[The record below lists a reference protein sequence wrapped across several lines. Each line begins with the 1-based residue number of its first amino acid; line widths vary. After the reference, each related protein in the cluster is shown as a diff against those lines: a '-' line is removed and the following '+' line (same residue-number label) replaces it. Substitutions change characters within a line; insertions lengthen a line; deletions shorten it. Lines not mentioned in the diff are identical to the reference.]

1 MELIKLDNISAYK
14 FGVVEETDGKE
25 ETVLQH
31 NNKLYIL
38 TEDDEIDLIT
48 IKSLNKSV
56 FEINSDIEVEL
67 DANILYYLKCKKF
80 YNSPEF
86 TIKKYKKLKKINNLK
101 CGINQFKFSK
111 ERFYDIF
118 SSYIEN
124 KNVLLSYWIFPHI
137 NINKFLKN
145 IRIPY
150 MIIFEKNYHFFDLD
164 KKNYHFFNLDL
175 ENIGLYTT
183 SILFSNLK
191 NINLKIETLAESFH
205 TSADGGFATMN
216 MAYKEV
222 KVKTTMTE
230 KCCYV
235 IFNPKLPSEKILD
248 IKDLSIIFP
257 INETTD
263 ETVTIEL

>member
-48 IKSLNKSV
+48 IKSLNESV

-86 TIKKYKKLKKINNLK
+86 TIKKYKKLKNITNLK

-137 NINKFLKN
+137 NINKFLTN

-150 MIIFEKNYHFFDLD
+150 KLIFEK
-164 KKNYHFFNLDL
+164 KNHFFNLDL
-175 ENIGLYTT
+175 KNIGLYTN

-191 NINLKIETLAESFH
+191 NINLKIETLLDSFH

-222 KVKTTMTE
+222 KVKTTMIE

-235 IFNPKLPSEKILD
+235 VFNPKLPSEKILD
-248 IKDLSIIFP
+248 LKDLSIIFP

>member
-67 DANILYYLKCKKF
+67 DANILYYLKCKKL

-86 TIKKYKKLKKINNLK
+86 TIKKYKKLKKTTNLK

-150 MIIFEKNYHFFDLD
+150 KLIFEKNNHFC
-164 KKNYHFFNLDL
+164 NLGL
-175 ENIGLYTT
+175 ENIGLYTN

-216 MAYKEV
+216 IAYKEV

-235 IFNPKLPSEKILD
+235 VFNPKLPSEKILD
-248 IKDLSIIFP
+248 LKDLSIIFP

>member
-1 MELIKLDNISAYK
+1 MELIKLDNISSYK
-14 FGVVEETDGKE
+14 FGVVEKEDGKE

-38 TEDDEIDLIT
+38 IDNDEIEDEIDLIT

-56 FEINSDIEVEL
+56 FEINSDIELEL
-67 DANILYYLKCKKF
+67 DANILYYLKCKKI

-86 TIKKYKKLKKINNLK
+86 TIKKYKKLKKITNLK
-101 CGINQFKFSK
+101 CGIDQFKFIK
-111 ERFYDIF
+111 EIFYDIF

-145 IRIPY
+145 ITIPY
-150 MIIFEKNYHFFDLD
+150 KLIFEKNR
-164 KKNYHFFNLDL
+164 HFFNLDL
-175 ENIGLYTT
+175 ENIGLSTN
-183 SILFSNLK
+183 SILFSNFK
-191 NINLKIETLAESFH
+191 NINLKIETLSNSFH
-205 TSADGGFATMN
+205 TSANGGFATMN
-216 MAYKEV
+216 RAYQEV
-222 KVKTTMTE
+222 KVKKTMTE
-230 KCCYV
+230 KCCYI
-235 IFNPKLPSEKILD
+235 IFNPELPSKTMLD
-248 IKDLSIIFP
+248 LKDLSIIFP

>member
-1 MELIKLDNISAYK
+1 MELIKLDNISSYK
-14 FGVVEETDGKE
+14 FGVVEKEETDGLKE
-25 ETVLQH
+25 NEENVLQC

-38 TEDDEIDLIT
+38 TENDEIDLIT
-48 IKSLNKSV
+48 IKSLNNSV
-56 FEINSDIEVEL
+56 FELDSDLEVEL
-67 DANILYYLKCKKF
+67 NANILYYLKCKKF

-86 TIKKYKKLKKINNLK
+86 TIKKYKKLKNITNLK

-124 KNVLLSYWIFPHI
+124 KNVLLSYWIFPQI

-150 MIIFEKNYHFFDLD
+150 KLIFEKN
-164 KKNYHFFNLDL
+164 KHFFNLDL
-175 ENIGLYTT
+175 EKICLSTN
-183 SILFSNLK
+183 SILFSNFK
-191 NINLKIETLAESFH
+191 NINLKIQTLSESFH
-205 TSADGGFATMN
+205 TSADGGFVTMN
-216 MAYKEV
+216 KAYQEV

-230 KCCYV
+230 KCCYIV
-235 IFNPKLPSEKILD
+235 FNPKLPSTKILD
-248 IKDLSIIFP
+248 LKDLSIIFP

-263 ETVTIEL
+263 ETFTIEL